1 MFAALAG
8 KTITPEQRT
17 QFLDKI
23 VLVNRLL
30 HPPNY
35 WDPKIG
41 KCSLNP
47 NMTTSA
53 PRHLQST
60 PG

>member
-30 HPPNY
+30 HPPQLLGPE
-35 WDPKIG
+35 DRQVQPQ
-41 KCSLNP
+41 P
-47 NMTTSA
+47 
-53 PRHLQST
+53 
-60 PG
+60 